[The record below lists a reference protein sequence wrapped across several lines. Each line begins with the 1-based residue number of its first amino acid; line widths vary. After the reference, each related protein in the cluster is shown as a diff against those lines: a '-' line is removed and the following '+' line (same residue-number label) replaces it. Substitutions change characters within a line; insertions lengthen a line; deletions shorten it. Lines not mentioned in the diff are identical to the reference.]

1 MDEFKTAIYEYEQAR
16 QIIAKISKQRADL
29 ILVCERI
36 AKDHTRNICL
46 VDANNE
52 LISILNDNP
61 GDYYAYG
68 EVLGGHFSD
77 PDDEEYCQHCK
88 HSYAIKMGPL
98 AEAKQIFG
106 LTKTKLARLGKELIK
121 LPNATTNQG

>member
-1 MDEFKTAIYEYEQAR
+1 MDKFKTAISEYEKAR
-16 QIIAKISKQRADL
+16 QAISKISKQRADL
-29 ILVCERI
+29 ILICERI

-46 VDANNE
+46 VDAHNE

-68 EVLGGHFSD
+68 EVLGGDFGD
-77 PDDEEYCQHCK
+77 PDDAEYCQHCK

-98 AEAKQIFG
+98 AEAKQKFG
-106 LTKTKLARLGKELIK
+106 LTKNKLARLGKELIK
-121 LPNATTNQG
+121 LPNGTTNQE